1 MTNYMPAVE
10 VAKLVRQTL
19 KETYPG
25 HKFSVRKERSTIY
38 INWTDGPP
46 TQAVKDLTDQYA
58 GEGFDGMQDMR
69 YSRNHG
75 TTIDGV
81 RYEYLTDF
89 VFCRREVSEEV
100 QTALMAE
107 LAAAIAEETGKT
119 IDEITADKHWYWP
132 APQVYFREVEH
143 GPWEQSLYQMMRTL
157 DETRAAK
164 NYPKATEQ

>member
-69 YSRNHG
+69 YSRGHG
-75 TTIDGV
+75 TEIDGV

-89 VFCRREVSEEV
+89 VFCRREVSEDV
-100 QTALMAE
+100 QASLMAQ
-107 LAAAIAEETGKT
+107 LILGIAEEQHVST
-119 IDEITADKHWYWP
+119 EEVSADKHRYWP
-132 APQVYFREVEH
+132 APQFYMREIEY
-143 GPWEQSLYQMMRTL
+143 GPWELSLYEMTIRL
-157 DETRAAK
+157 AESAAV
-164 NYPKATEQ
+164 KAFQS